1 MVKSVKMWQW
11 LSPETVRGTPSRQ
24 LPQCL
29 TTAWSIF
36 RGCRQ
41 SANSGSLEFNI
52 RDWHSALIF
61 AIQRKFRQ
69 FRPQTCSLSNKWN
82 WGTTFWKKDERL
94 KVFAGTAVKYISGD
108 YSRSTIVDR
117 SKSALGLRSN
127 CVQSLSRIRVP
138 RPTVQLFHSDDSQWS
153 PIHPSVCLFCSGSL
167 LAAVGPLHS
176 LRQAFLD
183 SQRYPPLRGSQLNW
197 MISHPHNVFGSHSQ
211 DNTKRCEEEP
221 LIKQE
226 KSELFVSSQFI
237 GSKNCNIL
245 SKIIFL
251 LILDWPLHWTQFSSG
266 QICKINWSAAL
277 TEFSVPR

>member
-1 MVKSVKMWQW
+1 MFNFVKIANNHLSVFWYWNWRLYTLACWVAVEMVKSVKMWQW

-94 KVFAGTAVKYISGD
+94 KVFTGTAVKYISGD
-108 YSRSTIVDR
+108 YSRSTIVDLQEQKR
-117 SKSALGLRSN
+117 SW
-127 CVQSLSRIRVP
+127 VEV
-138 RPTVQLFHSDDSQWS
+138 
-153 PIHPSVCLFCSGSL
+153 
-167 LAAVGPLHS
+167 
-176 LRQAFLD
+176 
-183 SQRYPPLRGSQLNW
+183 
-197 MISHPHNVFGSHSQ
+197 
-211 DNTKRCEEEP
+211 
-221 LIKQE
+221 
-226 KSELFVSSQFI
+226 
-237 GSKNCNIL
+237 
-245 SKIIFL
+245 
-251 LILDWPLHWTQFSSG
+251 
-266 QICKINWSAAL
+266 
-277 TEFSVPR
+277 

>member
-117 SKSALGLRSN
+117 SKSALGLTSN
-127 CVQSLSRIRVP
+127 CVKSLSRIRVP
-138 RPTVQLFHSDDSQWS
+138 RCNSFIL
-153 PIHPSVCLFCSGSL
+153 
-167 LAAVGPLHS
+167 
-176 LRQAFLD
+176 
-183 SQRYPPLRGSQLNW
+183 
-197 MISHPHNVFGSHSQ
+197 MIVNDHRSIP
-211 DNTKRCEEEP
+211 
-221 LIKQE
+221 
-226 KSELFVSSQFI
+226 LFVFSVLAPCLLRLVLFTVSAKLFW
-237 GSKNCNIL
+237 IL
-245 SKIIFL
+245 NDIFL
-251 LILDWPLHWTQFSSG
+251 FVALNSTGWSAILTMFSALILKTTPRDVKKSHWSSRRSLNCSFPANLLDPS
-266 QICKINWSAAL
+266 IAIFYLK
-277 TEFSVPR
+277 